1 MRALLDVNFLIA
13 LFLPSHVFNEI
24 AVKWFADNQQFG
36 WSSCAITEN
45 GAVRIL
51 SQPALG
57 SDLNCAGA
65 IAKLADAINK
75 TDHAFWP
82 DTVSLT
88 DEEFFDQRFILSPKQ
103 ITDTYLLGLAAY
115 HQGRLVTFDSGI
127 VIPSVRKATSGNLV
141 VL

>member
-24 AVKWFADNQQFG
+24 AVKWFADNQQLG

-75 TDHAFWP
+75 TRSF
-82 DTVSLT
+82 VL
-88 DEEFFDQRFILSPKQ
+88 
-103 ITDTYLLGLAAY
+103 ITY
-115 HQGRLVTFDSGI
+115 
-127 VIPSVRKATSGNLV
+127 
-141 VL
+141 

>member
-13 LFLPSHVFNEI
+13 LFLPSHIFNEI
-24 AVKWFADNQQFG
+24 AVKWLAENQQFG

-45 GAVRIL
+45 GAVRVL

-65 IAKLADAINK
+65 IAKLADSIQR

-82 DTVSLT
+82 DSVSLT
-88 DEEFFDQRFILSPKQ
+88 DASVFDHRFLLGPKQ
-103 ITDTYLLGLAAY
+103 ITDTYLLGLAVFNK
-115 HQGRLVTFDSGI
+115 GRLVTLDRGI
-127 VIPSVRKATSGNLV
+127 VLPSVRNAKSENLV

>member
-1 MRALLDVNFLIA
+1 MFLRSKKLQGTA
-13 LFLPSHVFNEI
+13 EYAPKTL
-24 AVKWFADNQQFG
+24 Q
-36 WSSCAITEN
+36 
-45 GAVRIL
+45 IL
-51 SQPALG
+51 SAIFVQSVSQFNGLG
-57 SDLNCAGA
+57 ILHGR
-65 IAKLADAINK
+65 LNK